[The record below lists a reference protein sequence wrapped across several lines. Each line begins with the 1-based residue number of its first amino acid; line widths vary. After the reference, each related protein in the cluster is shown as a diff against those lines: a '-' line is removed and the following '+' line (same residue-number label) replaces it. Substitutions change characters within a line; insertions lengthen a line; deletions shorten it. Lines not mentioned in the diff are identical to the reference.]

1 MQRQLLGMGSWFS
14 PSHSRSMVSTVCA
27 AFEVSAS
34 WLCPNVIPYV
44 EEPAIQ
50 ADPPWVA
57 FTNMSSPTHQI
68 FIYIVTLPGSQLL
81 NTDTSPDLVQLPN

>member
-1 MQRQLLGMGSWFS
+1 
-14 PSHSRSMVSTVCA
+14 MVSTVCA

-50 ADPPWVA
+50 ANPTRVA
-57 FTNMSSPTHQI
+57 FTNISSPTHQI
-68 FIYIVTLPGSQLL
+68 FIYNVALPESQLL

>member
-1 MQRQLLGMGSWFS
+1 
-14 PSHSRSMVSTVCA
+14 MVSTICV

-34 WLCPNVIPYV
+34 WLCPNVIRYV
-44 EEPAIQ
+44 EGPANQ

-81 NTDTSPDLVQLPN
+81 NTDASPDLVQLPNQWIHLIQISFYL

>member
-1 MQRQLLGMGSWFS
+1 
-14 PSHSRSMVSTVCA
+14 MVSTVCA
-27 AFEVSAS
+27 AFEVSVS

-50 ADPPWVA
+50 ANPTRVA
-57 FTNMSSPTHQI
+57 FTNISSPSHQI
-68 FIYIVTLPGSQLL
+68 FIYNVALPESQLL